1 VSTGKSLR
9 LSIVVVVYDMDREVP
24 RTLRSLAPEY
34 QLDIDASDYEVVL
47 VDNGSPRPLDEGTLS
62 AFPGNLRYARLAPA
76 PPSPARAANVGLE
89 MADGD
94 LVGLLIDGARMA
106 SPGLLRHALLAAR
119 VAERPVVAT
128 LAWHLGAVPHM
139 RAAEVGY
146 DRAAEDTLLA
156 EAGWE
161 SDGYRLFDIST
172 LAGSSAHGWFG
183 PLDESN
189 ALFMDRSMW
198 AELGGLDESFSL
210 PGGGALNHDLYRR
223 ACSLDGARL
232 VVLLGEGTF
241 HQIHGGSLTS
251 RTYPR
256 QRALDEYEALRGV
269 PLAPPAFDPIY
280 IGTIPPQTLPHLE
293 RSIRWAMNA
302 RDRSRS
308 VSGDQITSSS
318 SDTHPG

>member
-1 VSTGKSLR
+1 
-9 LSIVVVVYDMDREVP
+9 
-24 RTLRSLAPEY
+24 
-34 QLDIDASDYEVVL
+34 
-47 VDNGSPRPLDEGTLS
+47 
-62 AFPGNLRYARLAPA
+62 
-76 PPSPARAANVGLE
+76 
-89 MADGD
+89 
-94 LVGLLIDGARMA
+94 
-106 SPGLLRHALLAAR
+106 
-119 VAERPVVAT
+119 
-128 LAWHLGAVPHM
+128 
-139 RAAEVGY
+139 
-146 DRAAEDTLLA
+146 
-156 EAGWE
+156 
-161 SDGYRLFDIST
+161 LFDIST

-223 ACSLDGARL
+223 ACGLEGARL

-256 QRALDEYEALRGV
+256 QRALDEYEALRGTPLV
-269 PLAPPAFDPIY
+269 PPPFDPIY
-280 IGTIPPQTLPHLE
+280 VGTIPPQTLPHLE

-302 RDRSRS
+302 RDRFRS

-318 SDTHPG
+318 SDTHPD